1 MSEELPRLWTRADF
15 ISPSSHPDSKNYG
28 KYWTAEEVHDI
39 FAPPEDTVNTV
50 KEWLHSSGIEPSRVV
65 HSDNKGWIAV
75 DVTVD
80 EAERLL
86 LAEFYEHEHVHSAA
100 VRVGCDK

>member
-1 MSEELPRLWTRADF
+1 M
-15 ISPSSHPDSKNYG
+15 
-28 KYWTAEEVHDI
+28 
-39 FAPPEDTVNTV
+39 FAPPEATVNAV
-50 KEWLHSSGIEPSRVV
+50 KEWLHSSGIDHSRVV

-75 DVTVD
+75 DVTVE

-86 LAEFYEHEHVHSAA
+86 LAEFYEHEHMHSAS